1 MAPTDTT
8 CNEPGNESY
17 LGRDVLVWEVAEPDN
32 AALRTGIFNADIV
45 VESRTNKAVLFERV
59 PCLLRP

>member
-17 LGRDVLVWEVAEPDN
+17 VLVWEVAEPDN
-32 AALRTGIFNADIV
+32 AALRTGIFNADIA